1 MLKRR
6 NKKKYIHKSE
16 RQQANGRV
24 KKRKIKQAE
33 KDSAA
38 KAKQEKSVWIE
49 TPNG

>member
-1 MLKRR
+1 MLKR
-6 NKKKYIHKSE
+6 KKKYIHKSE
-16 RQQANGRV
+16 RQRANRRV

-38 KAKQEKSVWIE
+38 KAKQEKLVWIE